1 MRPGTQE
8 LVSRSVRAAEPTV
21 ETVETVETEETVPRH
36 HQIRHHGAQVQLPA
50 GAVRPLLRGGRQ
62 QHQAR

>member
-8 LVSRSVRAAEPTV
+8 LVSRSVRAAEPIV
-21 ETVETVETEETVPRH
+21 ETVETVETVPRH